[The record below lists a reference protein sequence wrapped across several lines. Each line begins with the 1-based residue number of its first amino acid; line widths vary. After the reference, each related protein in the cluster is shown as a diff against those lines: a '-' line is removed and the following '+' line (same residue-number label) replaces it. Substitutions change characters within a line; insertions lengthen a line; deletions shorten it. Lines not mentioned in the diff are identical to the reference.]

1 MGFLFNFELELLA
14 SAIRQSKIKGIN
26 IRKVFTILFTDDVIL
41 YMENPKKQI
50 KKKKANISK
59 K

>member
-1 MGFLFNFELELLA
+1 MGFFFNFELELLA

-41 YMENPKKQI
+41 YMENPKK
-50 KKKKANISK
+50 
-59 K
+59 